1 MGASMPADIEELRK
15 IEPFKKG
22 YAAFVDSQAL
32 HARAAQQILGSS
44 VFTPEEKRILADV
57 LPLIDKL
64 LLEIG
69 NASRQLQLQLSAT
82 TLVKESQRDYHAF
95 FKGDILEHQLSFVT
109 FLKTFILLAKYS
121 RALTD
126 SWKKIRELVT
136 AAKLSENSEFRKQLL
151 QFRVGPVLQDLE
163 SLRIFVQRMGHILG
177 CTKDPMAT
185 RDISSLATYRE
196 DTSYQLS
203 SVFSESL
210 KRHGDGATPE
220 DWEHVG
226 AAAVLSRA
234 QPAAVTPIVAAPEQ
248 HRLNAGGTQ
257 SWNQNAHYFFSYD
270 PRQLEADRTRL
281 SNIVH
286 IDMHMGADQD
296 MVRSERILKYTRK
309 LVQQEVHGNVEEE
322 YKSFLLTFF
331 NLVIELTCL
340 NLAMPPKLRDLFLF
354 HLGPQSFYYL
364 TRRFLQELD
373 TGTIHRRSGRSV
385 MEKFVPAELVKKT
398 LLEWWQSRILP
409 TVGAD
414 RDDPGQYR
422 AILKATKDTYD
433 RLSAKAMAEYD
444 DLPEA
449 ARAGRPRAEIVR
461 ENLNRWL
468 GPTNIIVFRRFL
480 KSDSQ

>member
-1 MGASMPADIEELRK
+1 MAPENEEIRK

-22 YAAFVDSQAL
+22 YAAFVDSQAA
-32 HARAAQQILGSS
+32 HARAAQQLLGSS
-44 VFTPEEKRILADV
+44 VLTPDEKRTLGDA
-57 LPLIDKL
+57 LPQIDKL
-64 LLEIG
+64 LVEIG

-82 TLVKESQRDYHAF
+82 NLHKEAQRDYHAF

-109 FLKTFILLAKYS
+109 FLKTYILLSKYA
-121 RALTD
+121 RALIEH
-126 SWKKIRELVT
+126 WKKVRELVT
-136 AAKLSENSEFRKQLL
+136 SAKLADNSEFRKQIL

-163 SLRIFVQRMGHILG
+163 SLRIFVQRMALILNS
-177 CTKDPMAT
+177 TKDPTVT
-185 RDISSLATYRE
+185 RDISALASYRE
-196 DTSYQLS
+196 DGMYQLS
-203 SVFSESL
+203 SVFSENVS
-210 KRHGDGATPE
+210 RADGAPL

-234 QPAAVTPIVAAPEQ
+234 APAAPAAPVVEKN
-248 HRLNAGGTQ
+248 RLNAAGTQ

-270 PRQLEADRTRL
+270 PKQLEAERARL
-281 SNIVH
+281 TNIVH
-286 IDMHMGADQD
+286 IDMHMGADQE

-331 NLVIELTCL
+331 NLVIEITCL
-340 NLAMPPKLRDLFLF
+340 NLAIPPKLRDLFLF

-385 MEKFVPAELVKKT
+385 MEKFVPSELLKKT
-398 LLEWWQSRILP
+398 LLEWWHSQILP
-409 TVGAD
+409 AVGPE
-414 RDDPGQYR
+414 RDDAAQYR
-422 AILKATKDTYD
+422 AILKITKDTYD
-433 RLSAKAMAEYD
+433 RLSARAMAEYEAM
-444 DLPEA
+444 PEA

-480 KSDSQ
+480 KSDTQ

>member
-1 MGASMPADIEELRK
+1 MGSLMLAETEDLRK

-32 HARAAQQILGSS
+32 HARAAQQVLGSS
-44 VFTPEEKRILADV
+44 VFTPEEKRILVDV
-57 LPLIDKL
+57 LPQIDKL

-82 TLVKESQRDYHAF
+82 TLQKESQRDYHAF

-109 FLKTFILLAKYS
+109 FLKTFILLSKYS
-121 RALTD
+121 RVLTD
-126 SWKKIRELVT
+126 SWKKIREMVT
-136 AAKLSENSEFRKQLL
+136 SAKLSENSEFRKQLL

-163 SLRIFVQRMGHILG
+163 SLRIFVQRMAYILG
-177 CTKDPMAT
+177 CTKDPSTT

-196 DTSYQLS
+196 DKVYQLS
-203 SVFSESL
+203 SVFSASL
-210 KRHGDGATPE
+210 KRDGEPDKGE
-220 DWEHVG
+220 WEHLG
-226 AAAVLSRA
+226 AAAVLNRA
-234 QPAAVTPIVAAPEQ
+234 QPVTAAPAAAVVEQ

-270 PRQLEADRTRL
+270 PRQLEADRSRL

-340 NLAMPPKLRDLFLF
+340 NLAIPPKLRDLFLF

-409 TVGAD
+409 TVGAE

-433 RLSAKAMAEYD
+433 RLSAKAMAEYEA
-444 DLPEA
+444 LPET
-449 ARAGRPRAEIVR
+449 ARAERPRAEIVR

-480 KSDSQ
+480 KSDTQ